1 MIRCITL
8 YRRRDYKRQR
18 TASASTF
25 VPASYRPLFS
35 GCHTILHRHDSDSE
49 SDSDESEFDDP
60 AFWPEMFADEDSNNN
75 DAMEMV
81 GEIQDGQST
90 LVTKDARSNIA
101 SGNDNDKNTNR
112 SIDTKNASNKSPGT
126 AFDSPCTT
134 RS

>member
-35 GCHTILHRHDSDSE
+35 GCHTILHRPPEEYNDSSDSQ
-49 SDSDESEFDDP
+49 SDSQSEFDDP

-90 LVTKDARSNIA
+90 LVTKNDVGLPAAVGGAAA
-101 SGNDNDKNTNR
+101 SQTKANDNQAYN
-112 SIDTKNASNKSPGT
+112 PGK
-126 AFDSPCTT
+126 
-134 RS
+134 